1 MKLSHNS
8 VPINFYQ
15 HKIIEKGNVLN
26 KEFAIGLDDSTIL
39 VKIKLSAFFLI
50 GKKHTRAKHS
60 L

>member
-15 HKIIEKGNVLN
+15 HKVIEKGNVLN

-39 VKIKLSAFFLI
+39 VKVKLSAFFSV
-50 GKKHTRAKHS
+50 GRKHTRAKHS